1 MNQSEIYVGIDVS
14 KKTLDLAIIPAGE
27 SQGYDNNQKGI
38 DQLVKR
44 LKNIEPKLIVLEAT
58 GGLESPAAG
67 AIAAAG
73 LDVVVA
79 NPGQVR
85 HYARAMGK
93 KAKTDRLDA
102 FVLAEFGLATKPEVR
117 PLKDDLA
124 QELTDM
130 MSRRRQLIQMRAME
144 KNRLAAMP
152 KRVRK
157 QIKEH
162 IDWMDKQIKDLD
174 KDLGEMIKDSP
185 IWRHKENLLK
195 SVPGIGPVAARSL
208 IAYLPEL
215 GSLNRQQIAALV
227 GVAPYNKDSGKYRG
241 PRKCWGG
248 RGHVRTALF
257 MATLSATRSNP
268 IIAPFYRRLIDKG
281 KKHKVAMTACMR
293 KLIVITNAMLR
304 DDVLFSFE
312 TK

>member
-1 MNQSEIYVGIDVS
+1 MSQSEVYVGIDVS
-14 KKTLDLAIIPAGE
+14 KKTLDLAIIPSGE
-27 SQGYDNNQKGI
+27 NQGYDNNQQGI
-38 DQLVKR
+38 DQLVER
-44 LKNIEPKLIVLEAT
+44 LKTLDPKLIVLEAT
-58 GGLESPAAG
+58 GGLEATAA
-67 AIAAAG
+67 AALAAAG
-73 LDVVVA
+73 LDVAVV

-85 HYARAMGK
+85 HYARAVGK

-102 FVLAEFGLATKPEVR
+102 FVLAEFGQATKPEVR
-117 PLKDDLA
+117 PLKDELA

-130 MSRRRQLIQMRAME
+130 MSRRRQLIQMRTME
-144 KNRLAAMP
+144 KNRLASMP

-162 IDWMDKQIKDLD
+162 IDWIDKQIKDLD
-174 KDLGEMIKDSP
+174 KDIGEMIKDSP
-185 IWRHKENLLK
+185 VWRHKENLLK

-215 GSLNRQQIAALV
+215 GSLSRQQIAALV

-248 RGHVRTALF
+248 RGQVRTALF
-257 MATLSATRSNP
+257 MATFSATRSNP
-268 IIAPFYRRLIDKG
+268 VIAPFYKRLIDNG

-293 KLIVITNAMLR
+293 KLIVIINAMLR
-304 DDVLFSFE
+304 DNAPFTFE
-312 TK
+312 AK